1 MKFSVD
7 NKDGIFEVDFEP
19 NVLEKQDVE
28 MLSGNFIEGMSLVM
42 ASAIKTLFDD
52 KEKAQAFSMLTLR
65 SMHNVISEFIE
76 EQYDEERLK
85 EKAESYRAKVNF
97 YEQWLEETASL
108 SEEELLKIFEGS
120 EKLLISCDIIDD
132 MVYVFFSNE
141 QESELLTKFTLK
153 EAQIPE
159 FLTMY
164 SLAAMDVFQ
173 VFSDRLYKGKYNP
186 VREYDCDPMDI
197 VDAVNTFLARLDKE

>member
-7 NKDGIFEVDFEP
+7 NNDGTFEVDFEP
-19 NVLEKQDVE
+19 NALEKQDIE
-28 MLSGNFIEGMSLVM
+28 MLIDSFIECMFLAM
-42 ASAIKTLFDD
+42 ANTIKTVFDN
-52 KEKAQAFSMLTLR
+52 KEKAQAFSMLTLK
-65 SMHNVISEFIE
+65 SMQNMISQFIE
-76 EQYDEERLK
+76 EQYDEERIK
-85 EKAESYRAKVNF
+85 EEAEAYKAKVNF

-108 SEEELLKIFEGS
+108 SEEELLKTFEGS
-120 EKLLISCDIIDD
+120 ETLLVSCDIVDD

-164 SLAAMDVFQ
+164 SLAAMDVFH

-186 VREYDCDPMDI
+186 VREYDCNPMDI
-197 VDAVNTFLARLDKE
+197 VEAVNKLLGKQAL